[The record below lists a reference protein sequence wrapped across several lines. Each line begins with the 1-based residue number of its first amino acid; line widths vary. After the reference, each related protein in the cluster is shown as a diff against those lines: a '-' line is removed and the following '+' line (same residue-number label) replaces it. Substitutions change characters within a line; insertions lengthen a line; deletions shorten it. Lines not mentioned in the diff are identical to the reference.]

1 MNRFIHRSSLL
12 DLSRTE
18 NTNLVSLSSLLAS
31 GKHIRYIYR
40 FLANGIQN
48 QSMPL
53 KRAYNLSISRIPKE
67 KVDRLIITAPHD
79 QYKNVMRSSKNKAKK
94 VDLRKKF
101 PPPFQ
106 QGELGSCTANAICG
120 VITYDNP
127 KFFGSRLFLYYNE
140 RLLENTTQEDAGA
153 MLSDGIDTLKKH
165 GICDEKDWK
174 YDVSKF
180 AVKPPEKCYQDALS
194 HQALCV
200 KNIENNITEMKN
212 ALGQGY
218 PFVVG
223 ITIFESFEG
232 DEVARTGMVS
242 MPRTDEE
249 CYGGH
254 AVVCVG
260 YDDDKKL
267 WIMRNS
273 WGTGWGDKGY
283 FYLPYD
289 YLLSDDLA
297 TDLWCITK
305 MEK

>member
-12 DLSRTE
+12 DFSRID

-40 FLANGIQN
+40 IVTKEIASAIP
-48 QSMPL
+48 M
-53 KRAYNLSISRIPKE
+53 KRRYNLSISRIPKE
-67 KVDRLIITAPHD
+67 KKDNLVITTPHD
-79 QYKNVMRSSKNKAKK
+79 QYKNIMRASKNKPKK
-94 VDLRKKF
+94 VDLRTKF
-101 PPPFQ
+101 PPPFD
-106 QGELGSCTANAICG
+106 QGDIGSCTANALCG
-120 VITYDNP
+120 VISYDDP

-140 RLLENTTQEDAGA
+140 RMLGNTTEEDAGA
-153 MLSDGIDTLKKH
+153 MLSEGIDTLKKH
-165 GICDEKDWK
+165 GICAEKDWK
-174 YDVSKF
+174 YDTSKF
-180 AVKPPEKCYQDALS
+180 AIKPPQKCYQDALD

-200 KNIENNITEMKN
+200 KNIDNNITDMKN
-212 ALGQGY
+212 ALSQGY

-223 ITIFESFEG
+223 ITIFESFESY
-232 DEVARTGMVS
+232 EVFKTGMVS
-242 MPRTDEE
+242 MPQTGEP
-249 CYGGH
+249 CHGGH

-273 WGTGWGDKGY
+273 WGAGWGDKGY